1 MSYSCPLNFENVDS
15 NVSRF
20 SSLLVSSLVI
30 FYLITFN
37 IFILYFLFYDFLAKL
52 FCQKKYSII
61 YQLSKLLKN
70 LFRMK
75 DKFTDGG
82 AKRLAGF
89 FGLFFI
95 LLLISGNNLN
105 LYIFS
110 MSVGIIFL
118 GCSLVDALFNYCLGC
133 KIYFIIKKIYPSFM
147 N

>member
-15 NVSRF
+15 NISRF
-20 SSLLVSSLVI
+20 SSLLVSLLVI
-30 FYLITFN
+30 SYLITFN

-61 YQLSKLLKN
+61 YQISKLLKN

-75 DKFTDGG
+75 DVFSDGG

-95 LLLISGNNLN
+95 LLLIAGNNLN
-105 LYIFS
+105 LYVFS
-110 MSVGIIFL
+110 MVVGVIFI
-118 GCSLVDALFNYCLGC
+118 GCSLLDALFNYCLGC
-133 KIYFIIKKIYPSFM
+133 KIYFIIKKVYPGFM